1 MLLEGAA
8 STALLETLKED
19 VSNEAAWKALV
30 ESQTAPAL
38 RLDVLER
45 AVATVPASL
54 ALRRLLVEEHLRAD
68 SSRLLPALHA
78 TLSLF
83 PDQGDLWD
91 LLLDRFPSTNSF
103 TAALRHVDNAR
114 VWPAYTAY
122 LLRPDVPEPERSR
135 GLCHFLEFAPD
146 RHADVLAAAVAAGC
160 YETAEQLLLR
170 GRPAFAFWQPVVER
184 SSSPA
189 FLRAALNEFPN
200 ESALI
205 VPRLAAA
212 LPFAEARHVVLAAL
226 NTASLASFPAIFRAA
241 TSVYETAIQGAFAG
255 SNAHSEFSGA
265 KMLAELGNLLRKRPM
280 LLSDAAVRAHPH
292 STGVW
297 LHRASLWQD
306 RPHIAADVLETA
318 LETVNPIT
326 ADGDVSDLYIR
337 YAELLIA
344 NGSADTAQKV
354 LGEAAVKPH
363 MTAGMRAKLYAAL
376 ARADPAQAASVLET
390 ALQLPLD
397 DRQTLWMQY
406 FAVLAEQVRTGKG
419 REDALADAQAADA
432 QTEGALSAAT
442 KATAADRLL
451 TAFSRACIAG
461 DITMRMCLTVAQAFA
476 PGSANQVAV
485 FDQSVALFPV
495 PVVLPLWKQYFAAL
509 HLVADPTHLRGL
521 FHTALA
527 QFAHNKPGYE
537 ELVLQYFRAERSW
550 PTGSLVLARQKLVH
564 TLQRTVDP
572 RVWAAYIE
580 TLGDVGSRRAAYE
593 QAINTVGPG
602 PARRLALEFAALE
615 ADNGQPARAHEI
627 LDFAQRLAGDTHDAT
642 DDTSMDTSMDVQFV
656 PAMS

>member
-226 NTASLASFPAIFRAA
+226 NTASLA
-241 TSVYETAIQGAFAG
+241 
-255 SNAHSEFSGA
+255 
-265 KMLAELGNLLRKRPM
+265 
-280 LLSDAAVRAHPH
+280 
-292 STGVW
+292 
-297 LHRASLWQD
+297 
-306 RPHIAADVLETA
+306 
-318 LETVNPIT
+318 
-326 ADGDVSDLYIR
+326 
-337 YAELLIA
+337 
-344 NGSADTAQKV
+344 
-354 LGEAAVKPH
+354 
-363 MTAGMRAKLYAAL
+363 
-376 ARADPAQAASVLET
+376 
-390 ALQLPLD
+390 
-397 DRQTLWMQY
+397 
-406 FAVLAEQVRTGKG
+406 
-419 REDALADAQAADA
+419 
-432 QTEGALSAAT
+432 
-442 KATAADRLL
+442 
-451 TAFSRACIAG
+451 
-461 DITMRMCLTVAQAFA
+461 
-476 PGSANQVAV
+476 
-485 FDQSVALFPV
+485 
-495 PVVLPLWKQYFAAL
+495 
-509 HLVADPTHLRGL
+509 
-521 FHTALA
+521 
-527 QFAHNKPGYE
+527 
-537 ELVLQYFRAERSW
+537 
-550 PTGSLVLARQKLVH
+550 
-564 TLQRTVDP
+564 
-572 RVWAAYIE
+572 
-580 TLGDVGSRRAAYE
+580 
-593 QAINTVGPG
+593 
-602 PARRLALEFAALE
+602 
-615 ADNGQPARAHEI
+615 
-627 LDFAQRLAGDTHDAT
+627 
-642 DDTSMDTSMDVQFV
+642 
-656 PAMS
+656 